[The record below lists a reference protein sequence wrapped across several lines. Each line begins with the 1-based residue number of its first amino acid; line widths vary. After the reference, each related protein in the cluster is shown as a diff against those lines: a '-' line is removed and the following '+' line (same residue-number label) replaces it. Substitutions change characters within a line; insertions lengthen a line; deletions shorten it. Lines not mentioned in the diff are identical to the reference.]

1 MDITAEIIGLM
12 DAGSVQFA
20 ELPKV
25 SIRTHAD
32 GPDEKAGKEEK
43 TGKEEKAG
51 KNGKNDKGAKNEKK

>member
-1 MDITAEIIGLM
+1 MDITAEIISRM

-32 GPDEKAGKEEK
+32 GPDEKAAGEEK
-43 TGKEEKAG
+43 TG

>member
-1 MDITAEIIGLM
+1 MDITAEIISRM

-32 GPDEKAGKEEK
+32 APEETAPAEKAKPAK
-43 TGKEEKAG
+43 TP
-51 KNGKNDKGAKNEKK
+51 NKK

>member
-1 MDITAEIIGLM
+1 M

-32 GPDEKAGKEEK
+32 GPDEAAPAAKEKPAK
-43 TGKEEKAG
+43 TP
-51 KNGKNDKGAKNEKK
+51 NKK

>member
-1 MDITAEIIGLM
+1 M

>member
-1 MDITAEIIGLM
+1 MDITAEIISRM

-43 TGKEEKAG
+43 AAREE
-51 KNGKNDKGAKNEKK
+51 KNGKNDKGAKSEKK